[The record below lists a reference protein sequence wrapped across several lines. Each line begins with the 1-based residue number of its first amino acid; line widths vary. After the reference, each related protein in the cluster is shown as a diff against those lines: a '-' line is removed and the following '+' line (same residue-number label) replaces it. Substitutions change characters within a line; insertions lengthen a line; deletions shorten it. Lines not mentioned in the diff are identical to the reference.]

1 MRMVGRTLGHYRI
14 LEKIGAGG
22 MGEVYRA
29 QDTKLGR
36 EVAVKVLPDAFARN
50 PDRVARLRREAQV
63 LAALNHPHIAAI
75 YDLDE
80 SDEHFLLALELV
92 PGPTLAER
100 LARGGLPVAEALP
113 IARQIADALEAAH
126 GKGIVHRDLKPANV
140 KITPAGQVK

>member
-1 MRMVGRTLGHYRI
+1 MVGRTVGHYRI

-36 EVAVKVLPDAFARN
+36 DIAVKILPEAFARN

-63 LAALNHPHIAAI
+63 LAALNHPNIAAI

-92 PGPTLAER
+92 PGPTLGER
-100 LARGGLPVAEALP
+100 LARGPLPAAEALP
-113 IARQIADALEAAH
+113 VARQIAAALEAAH
-126 GKGIVHRDLKPANV
+126 HGFRGCRRIASDF
-140 KITPAGQVK
+140 AGR